1 MWKLGLFKKLYKHL
15 IILMTNCFSTN
26 LNNENEQVEQGNF
39 SDHNNEFKR
48 LKMLF
53 AGHGM

>member
-1 MWKLGLFKKLYKHL
+1 
-15 IILMTNCFSTN
+15 MTNCFSTN

-53 AGHGM
+53 AGHEM